1 MPVDALGLPEKKTPR
16 YAKRDEEKRQ
26 AFQETLGKLDEK
38 KLVWVDECGVEQGLY
53 RLHARSLRGV
63 PVMVDI
69 EDKRFAPR
77 INIIAAYNQHCL
89 YATLRLEG
97 SIDTAVFETWV
108 EACLVPS
115 LRPGQVVIMDNARF
129 HQSAK
134 TRELIEEAECQ
145 LLFQPAYSPDLNKIE
160 PQWAVLKQ
168 GIRANSN
175 PDLPF
180 LEKLDQQL
188 IAMYEP

>member
-1 MPVDALGLPEKKTPR
+1 M
-16 YAKRDEEKRQ
+16 DEEQ
-26 AFQETLGKLDEK
+26 
-38 KLVWVDECGVEQGLY
+38 LVWVDECGVEQGLY
-53 RLHARSLRGV
+53 RLHARSSRGI
-63 PVMVDI
+63 PVRVDVQ
-69 EDKRFAPR
+69 DKRFAPR
-77 INIIAAYNQHCL
+77 INVIAAYSQHRL

-97 SIDTAVFETWV
+97 SIDTAVFNTWV
-108 EACLVPS
+108 EACLVPN
-115 LRPGQVVIMDNARF
+115 LCPGQVVIMDNARF

-134 TRELIEEAECQ
+134 TRELIEGAKCQ

-168 GIRANSN
+168 GIRANSD

-188 IAMYEP
+188 IYMYES

>member
-1 MPVDALGLPEKKTPR
+1 M
-16 YAKRDEEKRQ
+16 
-26 AFQETLGKLDEK
+26 
-38 KLVWVDECGVEQGLY
+38 VWVDECGVEQGLY
-53 RLHARSLRGV
+53 RLPARRPRGV
-63 PVMVDI
+63 PIMVDI

-77 INIIAAYNQHCL
+77 INGIAAYSQHQL

-97 SIDTAVFETWV
+97 SVDTVVFNTWV
-108 EACLVPS
+108 TSCLVPS

-129 HQSAK
+129 HQSAQ
-134 TRELIEEAECQ
+134 TRTLIEQAGCQ

-168 GIRANSN
+168 GVRANSK
-175 PDLPF
+175 PDLSF